1 MRECGWMFSRSFAR
15 FSVRNSRTLQCVR
28 GRTAQFHCNSCVFV
42 FLSFQC
48 HIVIRLVITSS
59 MLPHCFSFGSSA
71 WTLNTEHQ
79 HNKADSFCLQHHFQL
94 HLKLT
99 AISDGDDAVVD
110 DSQYEFRFSI
120 SKERITKWT
129 NERKHV
135 KKQPVAR
142 RCVCA
147 SWQVRQKRKIN
158 DWAQEIMIM
167 C

>member
-1 MRECGWMFSRSFAR
+1 MNVFTLICSFFCAKFTHTTMTMRAWAHRSVSSQFMRVCIRFIPMPYCHQTRHYELNASPLLFSWF
-15 FSVRNSRTLQCVR
+15 FCV
-28 GRTAQFHCNSCVFV
+28 
-42 FLSFQC
+42 
-48 HIVIRLVITSS
+48 
-59 MLPHCFSFGSSA
+59 
-71 WTLNTEHQ
+71 NTEHQ
-79 HNKADSFCLQHHFQL
+79 HNEADSFCLQHHFQL